1 MQRLETFGETPQLVF
16 ALYFYSMTLAQQ
28 CEFRRGEL
36 LGRRAFD
43 IAERIGD
50 VRARGLCSNCA
61 DAFLDGPWPVLLRGR
76 CSGWEQTALPI
87 GRHCGDNSIL
97 NWAYWI
103 IAWDCFGRGLMTE
116 ARNWALQLIVAGGE
130 REDRARPGFRILGRG
145 MGPCPRSAI

>member
-1 MQRLETFGETPQLVF
+1 MPRLEAFGETPQLVF

-28 CEFRRGEL
+28 CEFRGGEL

-50 VRARGLCSNCA
+50 VRARAYARIALMLSSMVLGRYSFEDVQRMGADGLA
-61 DAFLDGPWPVLLRGR
+61 D
-76 CSGWEQTALPI
+76 S
-87 GRHCGDNSIL
+87 RHCGDNSIL

-130 REDRARPGFRILGRG
+130 REDRRALGFGYWVVAWVHVLEAR
-145 MGPCPRSAI
+145 